1 MSEETATVFK
11 QGASQPDYAKAEVGT
26 RLIAA
31 LIDAVLQWVVG
42 LIPIVGGLIGAA
54 YMLLRDGLPDG
65 QSLGKKVMKLRVV
78 TLDGK
83 KADYVASCKRNVIFA
98 IPSIITIIPIVG
110 WIIGGILGV
119 VVAVVEI
126 VGVFNDSKGRR
137 LGDKWANT
145 QVIGQ

>member
-98 IPSIITIIPIVG
+98 IPSIITIIPLWDGLSAEFWAWLLPSLRSSAYSMIPKA
-110 WIIGGILGV
+110 GG
-119 VVAVVEI
+119 
-126 VGVFNDSKGRR
+126 
-137 LGDKWANT
+137 
-145 QVIGQ
+145 

>member
-126 VGVFNDSKGRR
+126 VGVFNDPKGRR

>member
-126 VGVFNDSKGRR
+126 VGVFNDPKGQS

>member
-83 KADYVASCKRNVIFA
+83 KADYAASCKRNVIFA

-126 VGVFNDSKGRR
+126 VGVFNDPKGRR